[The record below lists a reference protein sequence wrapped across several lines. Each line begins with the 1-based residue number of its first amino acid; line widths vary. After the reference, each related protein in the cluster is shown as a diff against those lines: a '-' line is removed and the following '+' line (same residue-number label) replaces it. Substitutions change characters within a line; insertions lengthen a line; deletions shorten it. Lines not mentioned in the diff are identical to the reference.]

1 MKFSFQQKKI
11 VICFISQAKTCP
23 LLCLYI
29 EEELKMY
36 NNGKKYEKWKK
47 KKDKEDEKLR
57 QCGFSEEKIALLR
70 AYDEQAFR
78 LERKYK
84 SHENVTKEALF
95 AMTATYDVIEIL
107 SVESL
112 LDSLED
118 KHLIFV
124 LNSSDRVTLDIAF
137 LLFMGYKVKDI
148 SKVLHLSKNAVRK
161 RIYVL
166 RNRIGKI

>member
-1 MKFSFQQKKI
+1 M
-11 VICFISQAKTCP
+11 P

-29 EEELKMY
+29 EEDLKMH
-36 NNGKKYEKWKK
+36 NNGKEYEEWKK
-47 KKDKEDEKLR
+47 KKDKEDEILR
-57 QCGFSEEKIALLR
+57 QCGFSEEKITLLR

-112 LDSLED
+112 LDNLED

-124 LNSSDRVTLDIAF
+124 LNSSVSITLDIAF
-137 LLFMGYKVKDI
+137 LLFKDYKVENI
-148 SKVLHLSKNAVRK
+148 SKVLHLSKNAIYK

-166 RNRIGKI
+166 RRKLKNI

>member
-1 MKFSFQQKKI
+1 
-11 VICFISQAKTCP
+11 
-23 LLCLYI
+23 
-29 EEELKMY
+29 MY

-70 AYDEQAFR
+70 AYDEQTFR
-78 LERKYK
+78 SERKYK

>member
-1 MKFSFQQKKI
+1 
-11 VICFISQAKTCP
+11 
-23 LLCLYI
+23 
-29 EEELKMY
+29 
-36 NNGKKYEKWKK
+36 
-47 KKDKEDEKLR
+47 
-57 QCGFSEEKIALLR
+57 
-70 AYDEQAFR
+70 
-78 LERKYK
+78 
-84 SHENVTKEALF
+84 
-95 AMTATYDVIEIL
+95 MTATYDVIEIL

-161 RIYVL
+161 RIYVF

>member
-1 MKFSFQQKKI
+1 
-11 VICFISQAKTCP
+11 
-23 LLCLYI
+23 
-29 EEELKMY
+29 
-36 NNGKKYEKWKK
+36 
-47 KKDKEDEKLR
+47 
-57 QCGFSEEKIALLR
+57 
-70 AYDEQAFR
+70 
-78 LERKYK
+78 
-84 SHENVTKEALF
+84 
-95 AMTATYDVIEIL
+95 MTATYDVIEIL

-124 LNSSDRVTLDIAF
+124 LNSSDRITLDIAF
-137 LLFMGYKVKDI
+137 LLFMGYKVNEI